1 LKRPVRELSQRWLPL
16 ALAALGLISAWIA
29 IVASGLIRDVRFTS
43 NLRPLAYDLS
53 VGYLVSLLFFVLVVA
68 IPATVTRRR
77 TARLLS
83 NHYRSFKLACVEIYL
98 SAIGDSWDSELPE
111 QLLDAAEFS
120 NYFSQRFSCDQTRWH
135 AVHNGLYD
143 YGVPEL
149 VLECELFA
157 REIEY
162 TLLKLNID
170 DDDVALF
177 LKRLSR
183 SLIRLRTSTPTYDD
197 VKRLLNFLYPIHSHW
212 SWLEGYVGRDPVAE
226 MIVRL

>member
-1 LKRPVRELSQRWLPL
+1 
-16 ALAALGLISAWIA
+16 
-29 IVASGLIRDVRFTS
+29 
-43 NLRPLAYDLS
+43 
-53 VGYLVSLLFFVLVVA
+53 
-68 IPATVTRRR
+68 
-77 TARLLS
+77 
-83 NHYRSFKLACVEIYL
+83 
-98 SAIGDSWDSELPE
+98 
-111 QLLDAAEFS
+111 
-120 NYFSQRFSCDQTRWH
+120 
-135 AVHNGLYD
+135 
-143 YGVPEL
+143 